1 MPNKIPIAFF
11 TELEKIVLKC
21 IWNHR
26 RPQITKMIL
35 RKENRSGRI
44 MLPDFRLYYKA
55 TTIKIAIIGTKAD
68 TQINGT
74 V

>member
-1 MPNKIPIAFF
+1 
-11 TELEKIVLKC
+11 
-21 IWNHR
+21 
-26 RPQITKMIL
+26 MIL